1 LVCRPSFF
9 RRTKSNLIP
18 NKNPHF
24 SSAYDGTSKQVLV
37 PKRGK
42 KKYQHFLYPVN
53 YLNQRKSP
61 SAPLVSKEI
70 ETDFNRRRFFSGGR
84 EKFPKSRKLRYTT
97 FFIPHFLQSH
107 KFLNFTCVEM
117 KVVSLFS
124 GIGGLDLGLE
134 QAGHEVIL
142 QVENDPHC
150 LQVLQRHFPGREIRR
165 DVAELTELP
174 AETELLAAGFP
185 CEVRHIFITYFPS
198 NPFKG
203 CEHNEP

>member
-1 LVCRPSFF
+1 
-9 RRTKSNLIP
+9 
-18 NKNPHF
+18 
-24 SSAYDGTSKQVLV
+24 
-37 PKRGK
+37 
-42 KKYQHFLYPVN
+42 
-53 YLNQRKSP
+53 
-61 SAPLVSKEI
+61 
-70 ETDFNRRRFFSGGR
+70 
-84 EKFPKSRKLRYTT
+84 
-97 FFIPHFLQSH
+97 
-107 KFLNFTCVEM
+107 M

-185 CEVRHIFITYFPS
+185 CEVRHTFITYFPS

>member
-1 LVCRPSFF
+1 
-9 RRTKSNLIP
+9 
-18 NKNPHF
+18 
-24 SSAYDGTSKQVLV
+24 
-37 PKRGK
+37 
-42 KKYQHFLYPVN
+42 
-53 YLNQRKSP
+53 
-61 SAPLVSKEI
+61 
-70 ETDFNRRRFFSGGR
+70 
-84 EKFPKSRKLRYTT
+84 
-97 FFIPHFLQSH
+97 
-107 KFLNFTCVEM
+107 M

-198 NPFKG
+198 NPFQRM
-203 CEHNEP
+203 

>member
-1 LVCRPSFF
+1 
-9 RRTKSNLIP
+9 
-18 NKNPHF
+18 
-24 SSAYDGTSKQVLV
+24 
-37 PKRGK
+37 
-42 KKYQHFLYPVN
+42 
-53 YLNQRKSP
+53 
-61 SAPLVSKEI
+61 
-70 ETDFNRRRFFSGGR
+70 
-84 EKFPKSRKLRYTT
+84 
-97 FFIPHFLQSH
+97 
-107 KFLNFTCVEM
+107 M

-174 AETELLAAGFP
+174 AETELLAAGPP